1 MERLIME
8 KKPKSPISEAYRTIR
23 TNIEFSS
30 IDTEVRKMLVTSSG
44 PGEGKSTTA
53 SNLAIAFAQSGK
65 RTLLIDGDLRKPTV
79 FKLFSL
85 SNRIGLSNVI
95 VDGVNILNAS
105 TAQIDG
111 LGLDEVIHH
120 YNEKLD
126 ILTSGTIPPNP
137 SEIVGSNKMRIFI
150 EAMAKKYDR
159 IIIDA
164 PPINA
169 VTDAQLLS
177 TMVDGVL
184 FVVGSEITHI
194 DGAKR
199 AMELLK
205 HVNAKVLGVILTRVK
220 KGNNKNGFN
229 GYYNY
234 YANEDKKTL
243 KNKNRRNK

>member
-1 MERLIME
+1 MDKLIIE
-8 KKPKSPISEAYRTIR
+8 KKPRSPISEAYRTVR

-30 IDTEVRKMLVTSSG
+30 IDTEVRKMLITSAG

-53 SNLAIAFAQSGK
+53 ANLAVAFAQSGK

-79 FKLFSL
+79 FKLFNL

-95 VDGVNILNAS
+95 VDGVNILNPS
-105 TAQIDG
+105 IAQIDG

-120 YNEKLD
+120 YSEKLD

-150 EAMAKKYDR
+150 ESMAKRYDR
-159 IIIDA
+159 VIIDT
-164 PPINA
+164 PPVNA

-177 TMVDGVL
+177 TMVDGVI

-199 AMELLK
+199 AKELLN
-205 HVNAKVLGVILTRVK
+205 HVNAKILGVVMTRMK
-220 KGNNKNGFN
+220 IDKNKYGYNG
-229 GYYNY
+229 YNY
-234 YANEDKKTL
+234 YSNYSNDTVSLKK
-243 KNKNRRNK
+243 KGRRK